1 MRLQVAPRAI
11 TAKDG
16 RPTRFMSDS
25 IRHECGI
32 AVVRLKKDLAY
43 YQETKGSAL
52 HGFNLLANLMTKQ
65 RNRGQDGIGIGCCKL
80 DMPPGAPYLF
90 RERSD
95 TSVEQMGEV
104 FAGIRKEYK
113 RIARRIDEQRRQER
127 HETGQELPPFEED
140 PAAIKREFEMAG
152 EVLLGHLRYGTSGSF
167 GKASL
172 HPYLRRTTWP
182 TRSLMVMGNF
192 NLTNTAALNQIM
204 MQRGQHPVFGTDTQT
219 VLEEIGF
226 QLDEAHNQLY
236 HELRDSGVP
245 GTEIPRHISQR
256 LDVSAIIEKSAA
268 LWDGG
273 YAIAGI
279 IGNGD
284 LFVMRDPNGIRPCF
298 YYEDEEVLAFA
309 SERVA
314 LMSVL
319 EVGEEE
325 IHELPPGHV
334 AVVKACGT
342 FSLSPFTPAREP
354 RHCSFER
361 IYFSRGND
369 SAIHDQ
375 RKRLGEC
382 LVPQLI
388 EAIENDFEHT
398 VLSFIPNTAET
409 AYYGF
414 LDGLRKARRNAVK
427 DALLHMLQRGEFDEA
442 RLDEL
447 VLRNWPRA
455 EKIAHKD
462 IKMRTFIAQE
472 NGRDQMVS
480 SVYDITYGVVTPQD
494 NLVVID
500 DSIVRGTTLRTSLL
514 RILARTGP
522 RRIIVVSTAPQIRYP
537 DCYGIDMSELG
548 KFIAFQAAVEL
559 HRERGNRT
567 ILRDTWRACQEELKK
582 PREDMRNAVKAIYDS
597 FTNEEISAK
606 IAQLIYPQHT
616 PWKGELKVIFQTIP
630 NLHAALGSDYGDW
643 YFSGDYPTPGGYATV
658 NRAFINF
665 FEKKDGRAYDT
676 LL

>member
-1 MRLQVAPRAI
+1 
-11 TAKDG
+11 
-16 RPTRFMSDS
+16 MSDP

-80 DMPPGAPYLF
+80 GMPPGAPYLF

-104 FAGIRKEYK
+104 FDGIRKEYK
-113 RIARRIDEQRRQER
+113 RISRRIDEQRRQER
-127 HETGQELPPFEED
+127 HDTGREQPPFEED
-140 PAAIKREFEMAG
+140 PEAIKREFEMAG
-152 EVLLGHLRYGTSGSF
+152 EILIGHLRYGTSGSF

-172 HPYLRRTTWP
+172 HPYLRRATWP

-192 NLTNTAALNQIM
+192 NLTNTAALNHIM

-226 QLDEAHNQLY
+226 QLDEAHTQLY
-236 HELRDSGVP
+236 HELRDAGMP
-245 GTEIPRHISQR
+245 GAEIPGHISRR
-256 LDVSAIIEKSAA
+256 LDVPALIEKSAA

-273 YAIAGI
+273 YTIVGV

-298 YYEDEEVLAFA
+298 YYENDEVLVFA

-319 EVGEEE
+319 EIEAGQVL
-325 IHELPPGHV
+325 ELPPAHL
-334 AVVKACGT
+334 AVMKADGALT
-342 FSLSPFTPAREP
+342 ITPFTAPRPP

-369 SAIHDQ
+369 PDIHHQ
-375 RKRLGEC
+375 RKQLGER
-382 LVPQLI
+382 LVPQLV
-388 EAIENDFEHT
+388 EAIGDDFEHT

-414 LDGLRKARRNAVK
+414 LDGMRKTRRNAVK
-427 DALLHMLQRGEFDEA
+427 DALLQMIQRGEFDEA
-442 RLDEL
+442 RLDDL

-472 NGRDQMVS
+472 TGRDQMVS

-514 RILARTGP
+514 RILARTHP
-522 RRIIVVSTAPQIRYP
+522 RRIIVISTAPQIRYP

-548 KFIAFQAAVEL
+548 KFIAFQAAIEL
-559 HRERGNRT
+559 HREHGHRS
-567 ILRDTWRACQEELKK
+567 ILRETRAACEAELRK
-582 PREDMRNAVKAIYDS
+582 PRDQMGNAVKAIYAP
-597 FTNEEISAK
+597 FTDAEISAK
-606 IAQLIYPQHT
+606 IARLIHPQHT
-616 PWKGELKVIFQTIP
+616 PWKGQVQVIFQTIP
-630 NLHAALGSDYGDW
+630 NLHAALGPGYGDW

-665 FEKKDGRAYDT
+665 CDKKEGRAYDT
-676 LL
+676 TLL

>member
-1 MRLQVAPRAI
+1 
-11 TAKDG
+11 
-16 RPTRFMSDS
+16 MSDP

-43 YQETKGSAL
+43 YQETKGTSL
-52 HGFNLLANLMTKQ
+52 YGFNMLAALMTKQ
-65 RNRGQDGIGIGCCKL
+65 RNRGQDGIGMGCCKL
-80 DMPPGAPYLF
+80 NMPPGAPYLF

-104 FAGIRKEYK
+104 FADLRKEYK
-113 RIARRIDEQRRQER
+113 RIARRIDEQRKQER
-127 HETGQELPPFEED
+127 HETGRELPPFEED
-140 PAAIKREFEMAG
+140 PEAIKREFEMAG
-152 EVLLGHLRYGTSGSF
+152 EINIGHLRYGTSGSF

-192 NLTNTAALNQIM
+192 NLTNTAALNQVM
-204 MQRGQHPVFGTDTQT
+204 MQRGQHPVFSTDTQT

-226 QLDEAHNQLY
+226 QLDEAHTALY
-236 HELRDSGVP
+236 HELRDAGVP
-245 GTEIPRHISQR
+245 GEEIPRHISER
-256 LDVSAIIEKSAA
+256 LDVVGIIQKSAA
-268 LWDGG
+268 IWDGG
-273 YAIAGI
+273 YTIVGV

-298 YYEDEEVLAFA
+298 YYESDEMLAFA

-314 LMSVL
+314 LMSVFEIDED
-319 EVGEEE
+319 EVR
-325 IHELPPGHV
+325 ELAPGHV
-334 AVVKACGT
+334 AVMKADGGLT
-342 FSLSPFTPAREP
+342 ITPFTEPREP
-354 RHCSFER
+354 RPCSFER

-369 SAIHDQ
+369 SVIHHQ
-375 RKRLGEC
+375 RKLLGEC

-388 EAIENDFEHT
+388 EAIDNDFEHT

-414 LDGLRKARRNAVK
+414 LDGLRKSRRQEVK
-427 DALLHMLQRGEFDEA
+427 DALVRMIQEGSFDEA
-442 RLDEL
+442 ALDDL

-514 RILARTGP
+514 RILARTNP

-559 HRERGNRT
+559 HRERGNRS
-567 ILRDTWRACQEELKK
+567 ILREVCQACEEELKK
-582 PREDMRNAVKAIYDS
+582 PREQMGNAVKAIYAP
-597 FTNEEISAK
+597 FTDEEISAK
-606 IAQLIYPQHT
+606 VAQLVAPQHT
-616 PWKGELKVIFQTIP
+616 PWKGEVQVIFQTIP
-630 NLHAALGSDYGDW
+630 NLHAALGPEYGDW

-665 FEKKDGRAYDT
+665 FQKKDGRAYDT

>member
-1 MRLQVAPRAI
+1 
-11 TAKDG
+11 
-16 RPTRFMSDS
+16 MSDP

-80 DMPPGAPYLF
+80 GMPPGAPYLF

-104 FAGIRKEYK
+104 FDGIRKEYK
-113 RIARRIDEQRRQER
+113 RISRRIDEQRRQER
-127 HETGQELPPFEED
+127 HDTGREQPPFEED
-140 PAAIKREFEMAG
+140 PEAIKREFEMAG
-152 EVLLGHLRYGTSGSF
+152 EILIGHLRYGTSGSF

-172 HPYLRRTTWP
+172 HPYLRRATWP

-192 NLTNTAALNQIM
+192 NLTNTAALNHIM

-226 QLDEAHNQLY
+226 QLDEAHTQLY
-236 HELRDSGVP
+236 HELRDAGMP
-245 GTEIPRHISQR
+245 GAEIPGHISRR
-256 LDVSAIIEKSAA
+256 LDVPALIEKSAA

-273 YAIAGI
+273 YTIVGV

-298 YYEDEEVLAFA
+298 YYENDEVLVFA

-319 EVGEEE
+319 EIEAGQVL
-325 IHELPPGHV
+325 ELPPAHL
-334 AVVKACGT
+334 AVMKADGALT
-342 FSLSPFTPAREP
+342 ITPFTARRPP

-369 SAIHDQ
+369 PDIHHQ
-375 RKRLGEC
+375 RKQLGER
-382 LVPQLI
+382 LVPQLV
-388 EAIENDFEHT
+388 EAIGDDFEHT

-414 LDGLRKARRNAVK
+414 LDGMRKTRRNAVK
-427 DALLHMLQRGEFDEA
+427 DALLQMIQRGEFDEA
-442 RLDEL
+442 RLDDL

-472 NGRDQMVS
+472 TGRDQMVS

-514 RILARTGP
+514 RILARTHP
-522 RRIIVVSTAPQIRYP
+522 RRIIVISTAPQIRYP

-548 KFIAFQAAVEL
+548 KFIAFQAAIEL
-559 HRERGNRT
+559 HREHGHRS
-567 ILRDTWRACQEELKK
+567 ILRETRAACEAELQK
-582 PREDMRNAVKAIYDS
+582 PRDQMGNAVKAIYAP
-597 FTNEEISAK
+597 FTDAEISAK
-606 IAQLIYPQHT
+606 IARLIHPQHT
-616 PWKGELKVIFQTIP
+616 PWKGQVQVIFQTIP
-630 NLHAALGSDYGDW
+630 NLHAALGPGYGDW

-665 FEKKDGRAYDT
+665 CDKKEGRAYDT
-676 LL
+676 TLL